1 MSPADGPLGFDPET
15 PRPPA
20 VPPRPPAPA
29 GVSGHRYAWLLGIVA
44 ILAVAALTIRAT
56 GPDAPRASGVRAGK
70 VLPPFAVVR
79 STSGVVCDQEDDPCD
94 ANIADSTS
102 GARVRGAGRRP
113 ACEVRGSTVLNVC
126 ELAERG
132 PLVLGFAASR
142 GASCLDAFDRLTS
155 LARRHPGLQVALVAI
170 GGGLKELRASV
181 RACGRAAGASPSAGT
196 AMASWPASTAWPP
209 VPPSPSRAGA
219 GGCRARSS
227 VLARTSMPS
236 SSSSPVLPSP
246 SRVGPAGDRK
256 PSGCGGRSPR
266 AVRRAGAQT
275 MAASRAR

>member
-1 MSPADGPLGFDPET
+1 MSPADGPLGFEPET

-29 GVSGHRYAWLLGIVA
+29 GISGHRYAWLLGIVA
-44 ILAVAALTIRAT
+44 ILAVAALTIRAA
-56 GPDAPRASGVRAGK
+56 GPDAPRASGVRAGE

-79 STSGVVCDQEDDPCD
+79 AASGVVCDDEDDPCD

-113 ACEVRGSTVLNVC
+113 ACEVRGPTVLNVC

-170 GGGLKELRASV
+170 GGGLEELRASV
-181 RACGRAAGASPSAGT
+181 RVRSWGFSVGWDRDGILAGVYGVAACPYVTVARWRGRVQGTLVGAREDFDAELEQLAGAAVAQSGRAGWRP
-196 AMASWPASTAWPP
+196 
-209 VPPSPSRAGA
+209 
-219 GGCRARSS
+219 
-227 VLARTSMPS
+227 
-236 SSSSPVLPSP
+236 
-246 SRVGPAGDRK
+246 
-256 PSGCGGRSPR
+256 
-266 AVRRAGAQT
+266 
-275 MAASRAR
+275 